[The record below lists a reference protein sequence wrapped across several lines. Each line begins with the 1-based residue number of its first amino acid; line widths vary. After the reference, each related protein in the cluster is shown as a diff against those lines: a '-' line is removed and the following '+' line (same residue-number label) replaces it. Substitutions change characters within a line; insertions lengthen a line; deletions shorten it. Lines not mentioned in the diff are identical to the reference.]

1 MRQPQ
6 QVIKIMPAATI
17 HMLDPAHTL
26 IEALGGRTFVAEQLD
41 IDRST
46 ISRWCQPN
54 PTGTDGQIPVRYWKA
69 IMALGRESGVEIT
82 LSDLSGIKP

>member
-46 ISRWCQPN
+46 ISRWCQPH

-69 IMALGRESGVEIT
+69 IMALGRQSGVEIT